1 MGKSLVSVMD
11 VHFNLQQDPTL
22 LLGCTHIS
30 GGVTPGQLSL
40 VQYSQCPPPD
50 TCTPLASTWV
60 EHQGFGSPSMVVHVV
75 WTRPPKV
82 KGKTQLPHEVE
93 PPEPLPGAE
102 VVGADVGGA
111 DPSEQVPD
119 SSPTAIIANLFS
131 IKTRALSATPS
142 SPKEVPV
149 GP

>member
-1 MGKSLVSVMD
+1 MGKALISVVD

-22 LLGCTHIS
+22 LLGCTQIS
-30 GGVTPGQLSL
+30 GGFTPGQLSL

-50 TCTPLASTWV
+50 TCTPLESTWV
-60 EHQGFGSPSMVVHVV
+60 EHQGLGSPSMVVHVV
-75 WTRPPKV
+75 WTRPAKV
-82 KGKTQLPHEVE
+82 KGKTQLPQEAE

-102 VVGADVGGA
+102 VVGADVGGE

-119 SSPTAIIANLFS
+119 SSPTASIASLFS
-131 IKTRALSATPS
+131 IKTSALLATPS

-149 GP
+149 GA